1 MKRRSIH
8 EIRGGGLPTK
18 KTFRFRRPHIHP
30 LRERRRRRRRRRR
43 SLAAQSP
50 TYCGSIGP
58 PSLFPFTQK
67 GSENGSRPHILH
79 FPPYMERFFSAP
91 GYAGMYREGDQTKF
105 SFGRMYE
112 SGASA
117 FGLKRVTQKGKIFRP
132 LNFRFPLLS
141 LFSLEKRKFLQF
153 LFLFFVPSI
162 SLSSFF
168 DQIAKNRIKNN
179 KKENAKNLFYS

>member
-1 MKRRSIH
+1 MSLGLRLIRALVLLFTKRRSIH

-30 LRERRRRRRRRRR
+30 LRERRRRRR

-58 PSLFPFTQK
+58 PSPFPFTQK

-91 GYAGMYREGDQTKF
+91 GYAGMHREGDQTKF

-153 LFLFFVPSI
+153 LFLFFPQFLFLH
-162 SLSSFF
+162 SL
-168 DQIAKNRIKNN
+168 IN
-179 KKENAKNLFYS
+179 